1 MKAKEVI
8 ELFAVAP
15 FKARHGD
22 VVIVRDDAAPVGN
35 VNMKGVIADGEATG
49 HAHRVSR
56 AKVLAEVNNLIERT
70 VVVGN
75 VVAKLS
81 HEEHKTSPLPPMG
94 KYRTGIQKQ
103 YSPAGWTRVID

>member
-1 MKAKEVI
+1 MKANEVI
-8 ELFAVAP
+8 KLFESTP

-22 VVIVRDDAAPVGN
+22 VVLVRDDSAPVQSKDMN
-35 VNMKGVIADGEATG
+35 GVIADGEATG

-56 AKVLAEVNNLIERT
+56 AKVLADVNNLIERT

-81 HEEHKTSPLPPMG
+81 HEEHKSRSLPKNG
-94 KYRTGIQKQ
+94 RYRTGIQKQ
-103 YSPAGWTRVID
+103 YSPQGWTRVVD